1 MNPQISPSVKPS
13 KMKLVVEQLWL
24 QKANFVAQLGI
35 LRHFQRGKSQK
46 GPTVGHS
53 FLWSYH
59 SDS

>member
-13 KMKLVVEQLWL
+13 KMKLVVEQFMASKGQFCRAIRDSETFSAWE
-24 QKANFVAQLGI
+24 KP
-35 LRHFQRGKSQK
+35 K

-53 FLWSYH
+53 FLWFYH